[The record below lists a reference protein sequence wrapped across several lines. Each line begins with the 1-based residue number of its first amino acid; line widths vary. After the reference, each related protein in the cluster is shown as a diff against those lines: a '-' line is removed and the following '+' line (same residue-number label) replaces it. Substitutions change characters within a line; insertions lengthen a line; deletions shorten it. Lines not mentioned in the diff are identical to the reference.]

1 MTSEERII
9 ALLTLLS
16 ELKKIKDDIKKEP
29 EKKDE
34 EKSSKGEPP
43 TMTEEKDEWD
53 GFEVEEAD
61 DFDFF
66 SFETAFH
73 ILKKDYE
80 EFASD
85 SELLGIR
92 ELSWPRGLVL
102 FIEDGELKFGY
113 SANRVI
119 DEYTI
124 SDIGEAYSL
133 DTDDLMYGSWILLHK

>member
-29 EKKDE
+29 EKKEE

-43 TMTEEKDEWD
+43 VMTEEKDEWD
-53 GFEVEEAD
+53 SFEEDEEAVY
-61 DFDFF
+61 DFY
-66 SFETAFH
+66 SFETALH
-73 ILKKDYE
+73 ILKTDYD

-85 SELLGIR
+85 SEILGIR
-92 ELSWPRGLVL
+92 EVSWPRGLVL

-124 SDIGEAYSL
+124 SDIGEAYGL
-133 DTDDLMYGSWILLHK
+133 DTDDLMYGNWILLHK